1 MTVHCLTPQDAAQQ
15 AAAQQGIAVCAMILD
30 GSANYPLHDH
40 TRATLNAARV
50 PSMLAQAADIHR
62 IQRGTPGRVVPGL
75 MLGTAGL
82 IGIQVRASALDRFIA
97 AFGDIDHAPVIS
109 QGWDGDESS
118 VIIIYRRTSPLH
130 DLNDAAMGEWGSDI
144 ELIYG
149 EHRPMPAPGATWQ
162 HSPSDGCWR
171 IEPCD
176 IAKLCNAPNIP
187 PALEALLTSCAPF
200 TRLGMPD
207 AGTQR
212 TIDTLAHQDRDNI
225 AALID
230 ALCDPLGTYR
240 LTHATLHAD
249 GRITL
254 GLPGASGPS
263 SVLVIGKDSAC
274 ELEVWTDAHP
284 KLRRGHRYGLIHGQ
298 ITDMT
303 APANITALNLNAT
316 TQGGSFI
323 LDDQTSDDYWW
334 GDGQDILAMRGEA
347 VVLAANTGVGKTTLA
362 AQVIAAWIG
371 TQPDALGCQVRGD
384 GRKVLLL
391 AMDRPKQAAR
401 ALRRI
406 FGAEH
411 RELLDAMLVVRKGP
425 PPAQITSDPTVWA
438 TLAAEHDAGLVIVDG
453 LKDATSELNGDEAG
467 LAANQAMQSVI
478 ASPSELLVLH
488 HLRIG
493 VAGGKPS
500 LDDLYGSTWIPSG
513 AGSVIVLQGLAG
525 GDKVKLHHLKSPVDA
540 VGPWDIA
547 LNTATGT
554 MHRMNHDDLRAIVTS
569 AGTRGVDAKQAAVAL
584 YRDADPTDEIVK
596 RVKRM
601 LDKRAKDGDF
611 IVRAGERGG
620 RGGSAPTRYSIASSL
635 DDYIETAKTHQP

>member
-1 MTVHCLTPQDAAQQ
+1 MDCLTPQQATQDATQH
-15 AAAQQGIAVCAMILD
+15 GIAVCAMVLD
-30 GSANYPLHDH
+30 GTANYALHDF
-40 TRATLNAARV
+40 TRATLNAAQV
-50 PSMLAQAADIHR
+50 PSMIAQAADIHR
-62 IQRGTPGRVVPGL
+62 IQRGTPGRIVPGL

-82 IGIQVRASALDRFIA
+82 IGIQVRADALDRFTE

-130 DLNDAAMGEWGSDI
+130 DLNDAAMNQWGNDI

-149 EHRPMPAPGATWQ
+149 EHRAMPTPGATWQ
-162 HSPSDGCWR
+162 HTSSDQSWQ
-171 IEPCD
+171 IASCD
-176 IAKLCNAPNIP
+176 IATLHDAPNIP

-200 TRLGMPD
+200 TRTTLHD
-207 AGTQR
+207 HSTR
-212 TIDTLAHQDRDNI
+212 TTIDTLAHQDRDHI
-225 AALID
+225 AALLD
-230 ALCDPLGTYR
+230 ALCDPLGAYR
-240 LTHATLHAD
+240 LTHATLHSD

-263 SVLVIGKDSAC
+263 SVLIIGKDSAC
-274 ELEVWTDAHP
+274 ELESWTDAHP
-284 KLRRGHRYGLIHGQ
+284 KLRRGHRYGLIHGH

-303 APANITALNLNAT
+303 APANIAALSVKST
-316 TQGGSFI
+316 MQGASFV
-323 LDDQTSDDYWW
+323 LDDQTSDDWWW
-334 GDGQDILAMRGEA
+334 GNGSDILAMRGEA
-347 VVLAANTGVGKTTLA
+347 VVLAANTGTGKTTLA
-362 AQVIAAWIG
+362 GQVIAAWIG
-371 TQPDALGCQVRGD
+371 AQPDALGCQVRSD

-406 FGAEH
+406 FTDEH
-411 RELLDAMLVVRKGP
+411 RELLDQMLIVRKGP

-438 TLAAEHDAGLVIVDG
+438 TLAAEHDAGLIIIDG

-478 ASPSELLVLH
+478 AAGCELLVLH

-525 GDKVKLHHLKSPVDA
+525 GDTVKLHHLKSPVDA

-554 MHRMNHDDLRAIVTS
+554 MRRMNHDDLRAIVTS
-569 AGTRGVDAKQAAVAL
+569 AGSHGIDAKQAAVVM
-584 YRDADPTDEIVK
+584 YQDPDPSDEIVK
-596 RVKRM
+596 RVKRI
-601 LDKRAKDGDF
+601 LDKRAKQGDF

-620 RGGSAPTRYSIASSL
+620 RGGSAPTRYSIATSL